1 MIDRTKLPN
10 FLTIDKL
17 AEVLEVSRSTVFKRV
32 RLGELPKGKKGAFGF
47 GWSLD
52 SLTDDQLKPKREYK
66 VICDCGAIMWNL
78 CTRKSGSTYYGCKVC
93 GAKKAFSADKTA
105 KTPRVKFPACS
116 CGGQVLKTS
125 SVKGRAWRYG
135 RCRACGLNWKM
146 NNETRE
152 VELSRG
158 YAIPAEEK
166 PKKEPKPRKVREP
179 KPPKPP
185 KVKVEKM
192 AKTIGQSVKE
202 KAKDIAERHARELVK
217 GVVIPV
223 DKAAAQKRKEIAEAR
238 ERIEQRRIERELWD
252 Y

>member
-1 MIDRTKLPN
+1 MIDRTKLPT

-47 GWSLD
+47 GWALD
-52 SLTDDQLKPKREYK
+52 SLTDEQLKPKREYK

-135 RCRACGLNWKM
+135 RCRACGINYKM

-179 KPPKPP
+179 KPPKE
-185 KVKVEKM
+185 KVQKM
-192 AKTIGQSVKE
+192 AKNVAGHRKE
-202 KAKDIAERHARELVK
+202 MMKEASARRARESLK
-217 GVVIPV
+217 GVDLPV
-223 DKAAAQKRKEIAEAR
+223 DRAAVQRKKEIEAAR
-238 ERIEQRRIERELWD
+238 ERLEQKRIERELYD